1 MKQTFKL
8 KKGEILFDND
18 KIIIKDDAKYQ
29 KWSSSSITGLGTL
42 YFIETFFKS
51 FKTGVQFDFWLGL
64 IFILIGI
71 PVFILLLLR
80 SVRSEISLNEVKS
93 MRIKQRF
100 GTNFLDIKLVNNR
113 LRRVSNIDDAEELE
127 KFIKTNFETK

>member
-18 KIIIKDDAKYQ
+18 KIFIKDDARFQ
-29 KWSSSSITGLGTL
+29 KWSSSSITGMGTL
-42 YFIETFFKS
+42 YYIVTFLKS
-51 FKTGVQFDFWLGL
+51 FKTGVQFDFWVGL

-71 PVFILLLLR
+71 PITTLLLLR
-80 SVRSEISLNEVKS
+80 SVKSEISLNEVKS

-100 GTNFLDIKLVNNR
+100 GNDFLDIKLVNNR
-113 LRRVSNIDDAEELE
+113 IRRVCDINDSEELE
-127 KFIKTNFETK
+127 KFIEANFDGK